1 MTKTIVPDKKKSLEL
16 WQSLHIFN
24 LYRLTVI
31 GIIAVT
37 FFITATG
44 KTSLGI
50 GSPKLFGISISLW
63 LGLAFV
69 SGFASRL
76 RRPNFYW
83 QAYTLIFSDIC
94 FITILMYASG
104 DITSGLGA
112 LMMVTIAASGI
123 LLSGRISFAFAAFA
137 TIAIFASQ
145 GYRLLLGQDAPTQV
159 YVQSGLLGAGLFA
172 VALLAYLLT
181 RRLQASEA
189 LAEQRKEELA
199 GLEHVNELIIQNMQT
214 GILLIGTSNRIK
226 LMNKFAGQLLRQ
238 AEDFTGKPLRM
249 LSQELQQQLDLWRKN
264 PMQDIQPFRIAME
277 SSEILPRFMSLGSGA
292 PRDSTLIF
300 LDDAAQLSYRAQQ
313 AKLASLGRLTASI
326 AHEIRNPLSAIN
338 HASQLLSESGGLPSE
353 DQRLTQIIS
362 QQSQRLDVIVENI
375 LSLSRKKEF
384 KPEAIDIVQWMRSFY
399 QNLLSEQTLA
409 AENIQLDIP
418 RDKVMVKIDTTHLNQ
433 IMCNLVNNGIRH
445 SRDSQSEMLLDIRCA
460 ASEDNHQIYIDVI
473 DYGTGISD
481 EHQDKLFEPFF
492 TTEPT
497 GTGLGLYIS
506 RELSQ
511 LNHAHLQYID
521 DQKHGAHFRISLL
534 NAA

>member
-1 MTKTIVPDKKKSLEL
+1 MSPAAEPKLKKSQEL

-37 FFITATG
+37 FFITTTG
-44 KTSLGI
+44 ETSLGI
-50 GSPKLFGISISLW
+50 GAPRLFGITISIW
-63 LGLAFV
+63 LAVAFV

-76 RRPNFYW
+76 RYPDFYW
-83 QAYTLIFSDIC
+83 QAYALIFSDIC
-94 FITILMYASG
+94 FITVLMYASG

-137 TIAIFASQ
+137 TLAIFTSQ
-145 GYRLLLGQDAPTQV
+145 GYRLLLGEHAPTQV

-189 LAEQRKEELA
+189 LAERRKEELA
-199 GLEHVNELIIQNMQT
+199 GLEHINELIIQHMQT
-214 GILLIGTSNRIK
+214 GVLLIGKDNRIK
-226 LMNKFAGQLLRQ
+226 LMNKFARQLLRQ
-238 AEDFTGKPLRM
+238 SEDFTGKPLRM
-249 LSQELQQQLDLWRKN
+249 LSTELQHQLDLWRKN
-264 PMQDIQPFRIAME
+264 PLQDIQPFRVALE
-277 SSEILPRFMSLGSGA
+277 SSEILPRIMSLGSDLTL
-292 PRDSTLIF
+292 DSILIF
-300 LDDAAQLSYRAQQ
+300 LDDTAHLSHRAQQ

-338 HASQLLSESGGLPSE
+338 HASQLLSESRDLPAE
-353 DQRLTQIIS
+353 DERLTQIIS
-362 QQSQRLDVIVENI
+362 QQTHRLDIIVENI

-384 KPEAIDIVQWMRSFY
+384 KPEAVDIVQWMRSFHD
-399 QNLLSEQTLA
+399 NLLLEEGVVADSVR
-409 AENIQLDIP
+409 LDLPKEKI
-418 RDKVMVKIDTTHLNQ
+418 MVTFDTSHLNQ

-445 SRDSQSEMLLDIRCA
+445 ARENESDTLLDISCA
-460 ASEDNHQIYIDVI
+460 TSEDNQQTYIDII
-473 DYGTGISD
+473 DHGSGISD
-481 EHQDKLFEPFF
+481 DHRDKLFEPFF
-492 TTEPT
+492 TTEAT

-506 RELSQ
+506 KELSQ
-511 LNHAHLQYID
+511 LNHAHLQFID
-521 DQKHGAHFRISLL
+521 DQDRGAHFRISLL